1 MESNISKLLQL
12 EHNCRNSE
20 NIKELYFQIVNQTR
34 SIVDYSQGIL
44 LTSDNLTGKYR
55 VVAISDVSVVDTTS
69 PFVQWIE
76 SIVEDLNKNEKSKDI
91 FFVDTR
97 NDLSKINFESI
108 NEYSPPNLL
117 YVPLK
122 NIKENIETNYIFL
135 LSKETIWEDKELE
148 IFKHLSSSLSYFLF
162 AMRKTGLLN
171 SLKKISLTNRYFKIA
186 LIILIGLMFIPVRL
200 SVLAPLEV
208 EAKNPYV
215 VTSPINAVIEE
226 VKVFPN
232 EKVEKEQLIVTFDN
246 VDFINNYN
254 VAKRTLD
261 VANAELFTAQQTSF
275 LDPKQKS
282 QIAQLESQVKLK
294 EAELNFSE
302 EQLNKTKI
310 YAKEEGIAVINNP
323 NDWKGKPVSTGER
336 IFLIANQNNIELK
349 IMIPVSDAIF
359 LEKGA
364 IVKAFFDNDP
374 TNSWNAKVKYIS
386 YKPELTEKNIL
397 SYKIVANFEDIKENG
412 YIPSIGLRGTS
423 KIYSKKVSLFFYLFR
438 KPITSIRQWIGW

>member
-1 MESNISKLLQL
+1 
-12 EHNCRNSE
+12 
-20 NIKELYFQIVNQTR
+20 
-34 SIVDYSQGIL
+34 
-44 LTSDNLTGKYR
+44 
-55 VVAISDVSVVDTTS
+55 
-69 PFVQWIE
+69 
-76 SIVEDLNKNEKSKDI
+76 
-91 FFVDTR
+91 
-97 NDLSKINFESI
+97 
-108 NEYSPPNLL
+108 
-117 YVPLK
+117 
-122 NIKENIETNYIFL
+122 
-135 LSKETIWEDKELE
+135 
-148 IFKHLSSSLSYFLF
+148 
-162 AMRKTGLLN
+162 MRKTGFLN
-171 SLKKISLTNRYFKIA
+171 SLKKISFKNKYFKIV
-186 LIILIGLMFIPVRL
+186 LLMLFILMFLPVRL

-232 EKVEKEQLIVTFDN
+232 EKIEKEQLIVTFDN
-246 VDFINNYN
+246 VDFLNNYN

-310 YAKEEGIAVINNP
+310 FAKEEGIAVINNP
-323 NDWKGKPVSTGER
+323 NDWKGKPVSTGEK
-336 IFLIANQNNIELK
+336 IFLIANQSSIELK
-349 IMIPVSDAIF
+349 IMLPVGDAIF
-359 LEKGA
+359 LEEGA

-374 TNSWNAKVKYIS
+374 TNSWSAKVKYIS
-386 YKPELTEKNIL
+386 YKPELTEENIL
-397 SYKIVANFEDIKENG
+397 SYKIVANFDDIKEIG